1 MALFADGRNAAP
13 DLRSPPP
20 ELLEGIRAVKESMDA
35 GEITQEEGND
45 LIAYL
50 YSAWIGAAAPRMIA
64 DYLDRSVAL
73 SLGQAS
79 PNETAQSESES
90 IKAYEK
96 RASRRRRDFAYFC
109 IGLATAV
116 GMAVSL
122 TLTDN
127 ADMII
132 PIITAAGGIFGGF
145 AVGRHFR
152 G

>member
-13 DLRSPPP
+13 DLHNPPP
-20 ELLEGIRAVKESMDA
+20 ELLEGIRAVKESVDM
-35 GEITQEEGND
+35 GEITQEEGNG
-45 LIAYL
+45 LIAHL
-50 YSAWIGAAAPRMIA
+50 YSAWIGAAAPRMVS

-73 SLGQAS
+73 SLGQAA
-79 PNETAQSESES
+79 PNESAETEAES

-116 GMAVSL
+116 GMAVTL